1 VGHPQI
7 LRLNTS
13 FTTRQKANVNDK
25 QPIATNEVNMNILA
39 PISTIM
45 TTKIIAVN
53 PDDTLA
59 EVKRVFETNKIH
71 HLPVVRY
78 KSIVGIISKTDFLHF
93 LHGFK
98 GNDMDKFIDETRLRS
113 WKAEEIMTRGLAK
126 IDSKEPIRTVLDV
139 FLVNRFHAIPIV
151 DNDELVGIVTT
162 FDVIK
167 ALANEPMKLSD
178 YQNPKVN

>member
-1 VGHPQI
+1 MTIG
-7 LRLNTS
+7 
-13 FTTRQKANVNDK
+13 
-25 QPIATNEVNMNILA
+25 PIATNEVNMNILA
-39 PISTIM
+39 PISSIM
-45 TTKIIAVN
+45 TTKLIAVN

-59 EVKRVFETNKIH
+59 EVKRVFDNNKIH